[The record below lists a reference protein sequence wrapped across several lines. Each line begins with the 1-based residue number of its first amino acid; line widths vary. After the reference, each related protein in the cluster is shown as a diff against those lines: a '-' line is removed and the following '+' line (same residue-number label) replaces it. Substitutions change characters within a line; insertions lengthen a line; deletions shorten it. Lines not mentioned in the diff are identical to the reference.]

1 MTELALADKTTIDE
15 MEAVLDS
22 RHITFVAGIFDSFR
36 SGFWTDAVM
45 HKKGRALVAALS
57 GEKWNHVT
65 AILARD
71 VSHSLAG
78 TPVTLARLVAAME
91 FVKSTE
97 YVEAFS
103 ASLRDEAAAA
113 SAAKVGVDVGAIK
126 LEPVLSTLVEA
137 RGARLKALRE
147 TMDNEKDRAKAMVR
161 TAEAAFDN
169 AKAAVD
175 GLFQP
180 IATYAPPDGPDFNRA
195 CWAARVSR
203 MGAGA
208 EGELNEDNI
217 AAAIVVHG
225 GDVSRKHRLD
235 FLAGP
240 DKRQAVTDA
249 AQNVLAD
256 FRAKAKTTSADTL
269 SASMG
274 RAGLQTA

>member
-1 MTELALADKTTIDE
+1 MGELVLADKTTIDE
-15 MEAVLDS
+15 MEAILDS
-22 RHITFVAGIFDSFR
+22 RRIRYVAGIWNSLR
-36 SGFWTDAVM
+36 AGFWTDAVM

-57 GEKWNHVT
+57 GEKWNHTT

-71 VSHSLAG
+71 VSRSLSG

-91 FVKSTE
+91 FIKKPD

-103 ASLRDEAAAA
+103 TSLRDEAAAA

-147 TMDNEKDRAKAMVR
+147 TMDNEKDRAKSIIR
-161 TAEAAFDN
+161 TAEADFN
-169 AKAAVD
+169 ASKAAVD

-180 IATYAPPDGPDFNRA
+180 IATYEPPDGPDFNRA
-195 CWAARVSR
+195 CWAARVAKL
-203 MGAGA
+203 GAGN
-208 EGELNEDNI
+208 EGDLNEDNI
-217 AAAIVVHG
+217 AAAIGVYG

-235 FLAGP
+235 FLSGP

-249 AQNVLAD
+249 AQSVLAD

-274 RAGLQTA
+274 RAGVPTA

>member
-1 MTELALADKTTIDE
+1 MAELVLAEKTTIDE
-15 MEAVLDS
+15 MQAVLDC
-22 RHITFVAGIFDSFR
+22 RKIAYVAGIWDSFKAA
-36 SGFWTDAVM
+36 FWTDSVM
-45 HKKGRALVAALS
+45 HKKGRALVAGLS
-57 GEKWNHVT
+57 GEKWNHTT

-71 VSHSLAG
+71 VSRSLAG
-78 TPVTLARLVAAME
+78 TPVTVARLVAAMA
-91 FVKSTE
+91 FVKTDE
-97 YVEAFS
+97 YVDLFS

-147 TMDNEKDRAKAMVR
+147 TMDNEKDRAKAIVR
-161 TAEAAFDN
+161 AAEAGFDH
-169 AKAAVD
+169 AKAGVD

-180 IATYAPPDGPDFNRA
+180 IAAYEPPDGPDFNRA
-195 CWAARVSR
+195 CWAARVVKV
-203 MGAGA
+203 GAGN
-208 EGELNEDNI
+208 EGDINEDNI

-269 SASMG
+269 STSMG
-274 RAGLQTA
+274 RAGLPTA